1 MLIYTVF
8 LVVVTLL
15 LLLLLLFL
23 LLLLL
28 LLLLLKLLVLLW
40 IFGDY
45 RNDVSIQFC
54 SVLTLN
60 KLGDGSTL
68 HPVENKNKI
77 NLLREEDAI
86 ILVRFFPGTK
96 ICLARCI

>member
-1 MLIYTVF
+1 M
-8 LVVVTLL
+8 
-15 LLLLLLFL
+15 LLLLLFL

-28 LLLLLKLLVLLW
+28 LLLLLKLLVLLR

-45 RNDVSIQFC
+45 RNDVLIQFC
-54 SVLTLN
+54 SVITLT

-68 HPVENKNKI
+68 RPVKNKNKI

-86 ILVRFFPGTK
+86 ILIRSFSGTE
-96 ICLARCI
+96 ICSAHCI